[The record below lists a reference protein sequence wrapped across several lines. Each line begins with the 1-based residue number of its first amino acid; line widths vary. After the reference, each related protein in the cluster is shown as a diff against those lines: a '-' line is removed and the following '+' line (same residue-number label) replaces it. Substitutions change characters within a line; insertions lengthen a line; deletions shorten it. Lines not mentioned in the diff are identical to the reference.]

1 MAQFRLNETEFCSL
15 SLITSPYNTFNLG
28 IEFEFDS
35 VIYVRPTV
43 FISNQENEYTKVF
56 AAIGMP
62 FEIGT
67 NERTLV
73 YAGARLGII
82 KRDRANGFAGAE
94 IGINYRISDSIII
107 GIRET
112 IDHNSDYTFFPNEK
126 SSELKT
132 VIKIGFK
139 L

>member
-1 MAQFRLNETEFCSL
+1 M
-15 SLITSPYNTFNLG
+15 
-28 IEFEFDS
+28 EFEFDA
-35 VIYVRPTV
+35 VIYVRPTI
-43 FISNQENEYTKVF
+43 FISNQENKYTKVF
-56 AAIGMP
+56 AAIGLP
-62 FEIGT
+62 FETGT

-73 YAGARLGII
+73 YAGARLGVIH
-82 KRDRANGFAGAE
+82 RDRVNGFAGAE
-94 IGINYRISDSIII
+94 IGINYRISDGIII

-112 IDHNSDYTFFPNEK
+112 IDHNSDYKFFPNEK